1 MEYNEEEFLNLGASY
16 DGEKGKSEM
25 HIIDTSKDEE
35 AESILVENAEL
46 EAKFV
51 AKRINE
57 LIKEGYQV
65 QNKEGKRK
73 ITYKDIVI
81 LMRAVNGVADIY
93 ERALS
98 EQQIPVFSDCDGSY
112 LETSEIKTIM
122 SLLKIIDNPDQDI
135 DLVAVMRSSIGN
147 FTDNELV
154 EIRLCNK
161 IGTFYDALQKARDDS
176 PKELQTKVESFLKML
191 KEFQDMQEYT
201 PLHELVWYIYNKTG
215 YYDYISVLPNGAQ
228 KIANLKLLF
237 EKAKEYETASFKG
250 LYHFINFI
258 EKLQKKGQDLG
269 AAKIIGENDDVV
281 RIMSIHKS
289 KGLEFPVVFICGMG
303 KQFNLRELNDD
314 IILHQELGFGP
325 KFVDTELKVQYS
337 TLAKEAIKV
346 KAKTEAISEEMR
358 VLYVALTRAKEKLIM
373 VGTKKEPEKDIAE
386 KEEQLEACDLAGK
399 IPKGIVKSNK
409 SYLDWILLTSI
420 LRKEEMEKELEITIH
435 NKSEF
440 MGEQEKEEKEE
451 FKLWE
456 AKSKVSKQ
464 VLEKLTW
471 EYPHAGACKIP
482 SKSSVTKL
490 KQEEIKIPEAI
501 LSMPKFLSKEVKTL
515 SGAQKGTIMHK
526 ALQTLDLKRKYEKED
541 IVEHIQKLV
550 AKNILTME
558 EAESIKQEKLLLFTQ
573 STLAEQIRKA
583 KEIQKEK
590 PFYLELQAKRF
601 LDYNEDD
608 CILIQG
614 IIDLYFRDE
623 NGKLVLVDY
632 KTDYVENEEELI
644 KKYGTQLEI
653 YKEAIEKATGEKVE
667 KCYIYSLYL
676 NKAIEKKI

>member
-16 DGEKGKSEM
+16 DGEEGKSEM
-25 HIIDTSKDEE
+25 HIIDISKEE
-35 AESILVENAEL
+35 EESILVENAEL

-51 AKRINE
+51 AKRIKE
-57 LIKEGYQV
+57 LIKDGYQV
-65 QNKEGKRK
+65 QVKEGKRN

-93 ERALS
+93 ERVLS

-112 LETSEIKTIM
+112 LETREIKTIL

-135 DLVAVMRSSIGN
+135 DLVAVMRSNIGN

-154 EIRLCNK
+154 EIRLCDK
-161 IGTFYDALQKARDDS
+161 IGTFYDALQKAKVDTQ
-176 PKELQTKVESFLKML
+176 KELKTKVENFLYML
-191 KEFQDMQEYT
+191 KQFQDMQEYT
-201 PLHELVWYIYNKTG
+201 PFHELVWYIYNKTG
-215 YYDYISVLPNGAQ
+215 YYDYISVLPNGVQ

-250 LYHFINFI
+250 LYNFINFI
-258 EKLQKKGQDLG
+258 EKLQKKGHDMG

-325 KFVDTELKVQYS
+325 KFIDTELNLQYS

-373 VGTKKEPEKDIAE
+373 VGTKKEPEKDMAE
-386 KEEQLEACDLAGK
+386 KEEQLKACELANK
-399 IPKGIVKSNK
+399 IPKGIVKSGK
-409 SYLDWILLTSI
+409 SYLDWMLLTSI
-420 LRKEEMEKELEITIH
+420 LRKEEMQKELEITIH
-435 NKSEF
+435 NKNEF
-440 MGEQEKEEKEE
+440 MGEEEQEEKEE
-451 FKLWE
+451 FKIWTV
-456 AKSKVSKQ
+456 SNNVSKQ

-471 EYPHAGACKIP
+471 EYPYASSCKIP

-490 KQEEIKIPEAI
+490 KQEEIKVPEAI
-501 LSMPKFLSKEVKTL
+501 LCMPKFLSKESKTL

-526 ALQTLDLKRKYEKED
+526 TLQTLDLKRNYEKED
-541 IVEHIQKLV
+541 ISEHIQKLV
-550 AKNILTME
+550 SNNILTME
-558 EAESIKQEKLLLFTQ
+558 EAESVKQEKLLLFTK
-573 STLAEQIRKA
+573 SALADQIRRA

-601 LDYNEDD
+601 FEHDVEDS
-608 CILIQG
+608 ILIQG

-623 NGKLVLVDY
+623 HGKLVLVDY
-632 KTDYVENEEELI
+632 KTDYVENEEELV
-644 KKYGTQLEI
+644 KKYSNQLEI

-676 NKAIEKKI
+676 NKEISVIG

>member
-1 MEYNEEEFLNLGASY
+1 
-16 DGEKGKSEM
+16 M

-65 QNKEGKRK
+65 QTKEGKRK

-98 EQQIPVFSDCDGSY
+98 EQQIPVFSDCGGSY

-135 DLVAVMRSSIGN
+135 DLVAVMRSSIGD

-161 IGTFYDALQKARDDS
+161 TGTFYDALQKARDDS
-176 PKELQTKVESFLKML
+176 PKELQSKVENFLKML

-526 ALQTLDLKRKYEKED
+526 ALQTLDLKRIYEKED
-541 IVEHIQKLV
+541 ISEHIQKLV

-558 EAESIKQEKLLLFTQ
+558 EAESIKQEKLLLFTK
-573 STLAEQIRKA
+573 SALAEQIRKA

-632 KTDYVENEEELI
+632 KTDYVENEEELV
-644 KKYGTQLEI
+644 KKYNTQLEI